1 MFGVYSESIETSIYL
16 NYPIRDNPKGGAIH
30 QMEIFSST
38 ETLMLKKVLL
48 KFKGGI
54 EAESFLLKFWF
65 DQNWSILEQRITW
78 FLPVLILIDW
88 LIVWLVGKPENIRSN
103 GAYSSQENIFSI

>member
-48 KFKGGI
+48 KFKGG
-54 EAESFLLKFWF
+54 
-65 DQNWSILEQRITW
+65 
-78 FLPVLILIDW
+78 DW
-88 LIVWLVGKPENIRSN
+88 GWIIST
-103 GAYSSQENIFSI
+103 